1 MQKHGNRYGTHR
13 VIEPIGVLPQPA
25 NKLDNN
31 MDEIYDNEILIDVQT
46 LNIDS
51 ASFTDIHNY
60 AKSQAKNP
68 NDEAEVME
76 EIKKEMLLNVEL
88 QGKHRNRRTGSGGML
103 LGTVEKI
110 GDALKGKID
119 LKEGDRI
126 ATLVSLSLT
135 PLRIDEIINIK
146 ADVDQVDIKGKAILF
161 ESGIYAKIPNDMPEK
176 LALSALD
183 VAGAPAQTAK
193 LCQSGQTVVILGAGG
208 KSGMLCCYEAKKRV
222 GVTGKVIG
230 LANSPRSTNRIKDL
244 GFCDV
249 VESVSGMTP
258 VQVNELV
265 SKLTDGKLADVTI
278 NCVNVPDQEMTSVLC
293 TKDDGIVYFFSMAT
307 SFTKAALGAEGIGAD
322 VNMIIGNGYTKGHAE
337 ITLQEL
343 RECEKL
349 RKIFEELYA

>member
-1 MQKHGNRYGTHR
+1 MQPKGNKYGTHR
-13 VIEPIGVLPQPA
+13 VIEPKGVLPQPA

-31 MDEIYDNEILIDVQT
+31 MDVLYDNEILINVQT
-46 LNIDS
+46 LNVDS

-60 AKSQAKNP
+60 AKEQAGAGAS
-68 NDEAEVME
+68 EERVME
-76 EIKKEMLLNVEL
+76 EVKKEMMLNVEL

-135 PLRIDEIINIK
+135 PLRIDEILAIRP
-146 ADVDQVDIKGKAILF
+146 DVDQVDIKGKAILF
-161 ESGIYAKIPNDMPEK
+161 ESGIYAKIPTDMPEK

-193 LCQSGQTVVILGAGG
+193 LCQYGQTVVVLGAGG

-230 LANSPRSTNRIKDL
+230 LANSPKSTKRITDL

-249 VESVSGMTP
+249 VKSVAGMTP
-258 VQVNELV
+258 VEIYEMVYEL
-265 SKLTDGKLADVTI
+265 TNGKMADVTI
-278 NCVNVPDQEMTSVLC
+278 NCVNVPDQEMVAVMC
-293 TKDDGIVYFFSMAT
+293 TKDDGIAYFFSMAT
-307 SFTKAALGAEGIGAD
+307 SFTKASLGAEGIGAD
-322 VNMIIGNGYTKGHAE
+322 VNMIMGNGYTKGHAE
-337 ITLQEL
+337 FTLQEL
-343 RECEKL
+343 RECPAL